1 MTDSAG
7 PLWPGGRLGA
17 VSLTFDDGMR
27 SQFELGVPLLNRY
40 GLQATFYV
48 NPREDDENL
57 GRWSAAAARGH
68 EIGNHTVNH
77 PCSKNFAFIS
87 ESGRRG
93 LEEMSWEEMDWEI
106 AETNRRL
113 AAVQPQPAA
122 ISFAYPCYQPFLGK
136 GAGRVSYVP
145 LVLEHC
151 IAGRGR
157 GERAND
163 PRYCDLGYVWSWPCE
178 RLTAPH
184 LIGLVE
190 QAVREGRWL
199 ILTFHGIH
207 EGHLAVAEGDLGELC
222 EYLAAGVDRVWT
234 APVATIANH
243 VARLQAT
250 LP

>member
-1 MTDSAG
+1 MADSG
-7 PLWPGGRLGA
+7 VPLWPGGRLGA

-27 SQFELGVPLLNRY
+27 SQFELGVPLLDRH

-57 GRWSAAAARGH
+57 ARWSAAAARGH

-87 ESGRRG
+87 EGGRRA
-93 LEEMSWEEMDWEI
+93 LEEMSWDEMDWEI
-106 AETNRRL
+106 VETNRRL
-113 AAVQPQPAA
+113 AAVQPQQAA
-122 ISFAYPCYQPFLGK
+122 VSFAYPCYQPFLGK

-145 LVLEHC
+145 LVLRHC

-163 PRYCDLGYVWSWPCE
+163 PRYCDLGYLWSWPGE

-190 QAVREGRWL
+190 TAAREGRWL

-222 EYLAAGVDRVWT
+222 EYLATCSDRVWT
-234 APVATIANH
+234 ASVATVADH
-243 VARLQAT
+243 VARLQVMLA
-250 LP
+250 